1 MIHLTGYSG
10 PDKIKKYMDNWN
22 LFKVMTIEF
31 DTNKNNFI
39 FRVFWNDGS
48 DVLIENMFENYGEA
62 DFFYK
67 ALERS

>member
-1 MIHLTGYSG
+1 MIHLTGYLG
-10 PDKIKKYMDNWN
+10 PDKIKKYMDRWN

-31 DTNKNNFI
+31 DKNKNNFI

-48 DVLIENMFENYGEA
+48 DVLIENMFENYREA